1 MTTLYLFEK
10 TTHKEIL
17 PVSSVHNKL
26 EPYDFYVAGFPEDFR
41 DTLKEEMENENQLG
55 KYFNIKNNDVIQI
68 KGMWVADLIIGD
80 FRVFILPKILKKRFS
95 DICKEGNKGDLEET
109 AIKLEE
115 AAVSAFSRVSQMMH
129 FSAYPIS
136 KDDDFLCAG
145 SFPELSPL
153 AEYVYSKYI
162 NELEKTL
169 RRYSVNDF
177 IAKALDRTAFRGK
190 LLFAQ
195 HLKRNSARPTRFYTL
210 AQELHEDNFV
220 TRVFFHALR
229 IIRRY
234 SKNIAT
240 KNKADR
246 LSANLNITDV
256 QKLDLQLVK
265 RYKLPRKHG
274 KIKKVYEMA
283 KALVISEGISGG
295 QNTTFGFAFNME
307 KVFECYVRKLFQEF
321 EDWKEEP
328 HEGRIWLCSE
338 ERYCIA
344 ANKALVVVKSNKNNK
359 RVLLK
364 PDIVYQEKENEK
376 ENDKFRIIIDCKW
389 KFWNWNKKYEAQS
402 QNISKRRGKIES
414 KDVRQLFIYQ
424 MAYKKRKALDS
435 KLILIY
441 PSSENDDN
449 QINLSKFV
457 VGNDISYPL
466 WAFSFLVFRFNDITG
481 YESDDNEE
489 RYWIEIKNKLKAID
503 INEGLTVI
511 AKIKNKLEALSML

>member
-10 TTHKEIL
+10 TTHNKKSE
-17 PVSSVHNKL
+17 VS
-26 EPYDFYVAGFPEDFR
+26 DFYVAGFPKDFR
-41 DTLKEEMENENQLG
+41 DTLKEEMGNENQLG

-68 KGMWVADLIIGD
+68 KGMWVADLMIGG
-80 FRVFILPKILKKRFS
+80 FRVFILPKILKKHIN
-95 DICKEGNKGDLEET
+95 DIWKEGNKGDLEET
-109 AIKLEE
+109 AIKLGET
-115 AAVSAFSRVSQMMH
+115 AVSAFSRVGQMMQ

-162 NELEKTL
+162 TELEKTL

-177 IAKALDRTAFRGK
+177 IAKASDRTAFRGK
-190 LLFAQ
+190 LLVAQ
-195 HLKRNSARPTRFYTL
+195 HLKRNAARPTRFYTL

-246 LSANLNITDV
+246 LSANLNITEV
-256 QKLDLQLVK
+256 QKIDLQLVK

-283 KALVISEGISGG
+283 KALVVSEGISGG

-338 ERYCIA
+338 KIFLGTRSLPEPGIKYDLKISSS
-344 ANKALVVVKSNKNNK
+344 NSSPKKVK
-359 RVLLK
+359 LI
-364 PDIVYQEKENEK
+364 PDIVYLEENSE
-376 ENDKFRIIIDCKW
+376 DIQTIVDCKW
-389 KFWNWNKKYEAQS
+389 KFWNWNKTIGTQS
-402 QNISKRRGKIES
+402 EKTSKRRAKRREDIES
-414 KDVRQLFIYQ
+414 KDIRQLFIYQ
-424 MAYKKRKALDS
+424 MAYRERIGSERNSRLF
-435 KLILIY
+435 LIY
-441 PSSENDDN
+441 PSLEKDDN
-449 QINLSKFV
+449 PAYLSRFV
-457 VGNDISYPL
+457 VGSDTFFPL
-466 WAFSFLVFRFNDITG
+466 WAFSFPVFKFNDKIDSET
-481 YESDDNEE
+481 DDSEE
-489 RYWIEIKNKLKAID
+489 QRCWDEIKAKLDAIA
-503 INEGLTVI
+503 EFQ
-511 AKIKNKLEALSML
+511 

>member
-1 MTTLYLFEK
+1 
-10 TTHKEIL
+10 
-17 PVSSVHNKL
+17 
-26 EPYDFYVAGFPEDFR
+26 
-41 DTLKEEMENENQLG
+41 MENENQLG

-68 KGMWVADLIIGD
+68 KGMCVADLMIGD

-115 AAVSAFSRVSQMMH
+115 AAVSAFSRVSQMMQ
-129 FSAYPIS
+129 FSSYPVS

-177 IAKALDRTAFRGK
+177 IAKASDRTAFRGK
-190 LLFAQ
+190 LLVAQ
-195 HLKRNSARPTRFYTL
+195 HLKRNAARPTRFYTL

-240 KNKADR
+240 KNRADR
-246 LSANLNITDV
+246 LSANLNITEV

-307 KVFECYVRKLFQEF
+307 KVFEYYVRKLFQEF
-321 EDWKEEP
+321 GNWKREP
-328 HEGRIWLCSE
+328 REGRIWLCSE
-338 ERYCIA
+338 DRYRIGE
-344 ANKALVVVKSNKNNK
+344 NKALIVDELKEKNK

-364 PDIVYQEKENEK
+364 PDIVYQEKEKEK

-389 KFWNWNKKYEAQS
+389 KFWNWNKINEAQS
-402 QNISKRRGKIES
+402 QNISKRREKIES
-414 KDVRQLFIYQ
+414 KDIRQLFIYQ
-424 MAYKKRKALDS
+424 MAYKKRKELDS
-435 KLILIY
+435 KLFLIY
-441 PSSENDDN
+441 PSLEDDVN
-449 QINLSKFV
+449 PFNLSRFV
-457 VGNDISYPL
+457 VGKSKDYPL
-466 WAFSFLVFRFNDITG
+466 WAFSLPVFKFNDKIG
-481 YESDDNEE
+481 SESNKYLIIFDDNEQL
-489 RYWIEIKNKLKAID
+489 RCWGEIGKKLDAIALFQKNSPKK
-503 INEGLTVI
+503 
-511 AKIKNKLEALSML
+511 

>member
-10 TTHKEIL
+10 TTHRKK
-17 PVSSVHNKL
+17 SV
-26 EPYDFYVAGFPEDFR
+26 PSDFNVAEFPQEFR
-41 DTLKEEMENENQLG
+41 ATLKEEMENENQLG

-68 KGMWVADLIIGD
+68 KGMWVADLMIGD

-95 DICKEGNKGDLEET
+95 DIWKERNKGDLEET

-115 AAVSAFSRVSQMMH
+115 AAVSAFSRVSQMMQ
-129 FSAYPIS
+129 FSAYPVS

-162 NELEKTL
+162 TELDKTL

-177 IAKALDRTAFRGK
+177 IAKASDRTAFRGK
-190 LLFAQ
+190 LLVAQ
-195 HLKRNSARPTRFYTL
+195 HLKRNAARPTRFYTL

-364 PDIVYQEKENEK
+364 PDIVYQENK
-376 ENDKFRIIIDCKW
+376 DPVIQTIIDCKW
-389 KFWNWNKKYEAQS
+389 KFWNWNKKNEAQS

-414 KDVRQLFIYQ
+414 EDIRQLFIYQ
-424 MAYKKRKALDS
+424 MAYKKRKVRDS
-435 KLILIY
+435 KLFLIY
-441 PSSENDDN
+441 PSSENDDT

-457 VGNDISYPL
+457 VGNDTSYPL
-466 WAFSFLVFRFNDITG
+466 WAFSFLVFKFNDITG

-489 RYWIEIKNKLKAID
+489 RYWNEIKDKLKAID

-511 AKIKNKLEALSML
+511 AKIKNKLEAISML

>member
-10 TTHKEIL
+10 TTHQKE
-17 PVSSVHNKL
+17 SENSNS
-26 EPYDFYVAGFPEDFR
+26 DFYVAGFSEDFR
-41 DTLKEEMENENQLG
+41 KTLKEEMENENQLG

-68 KGMWVADLIIGD
+68 KGMWVADLMIGD

-95 DICKEGNKGDLEET
+95 DIWKERNKGDLEET

-115 AAVSAFSRVSQMMH
+115 AAVSAFSRVSQMMQ
-129 FSAYPIS
+129 FSAYPVS

-145 SFPELSPL
+145 GFPELSPL

-177 IAKALDRTAFRGK
+177 IAKASDRTAFRGK
-190 LLFAQ
+190 LLVAQ
-195 HLKRNSARPTRFYTL
+195 HLKRNAARPTRFYTL

-265 RYKLPRKHG
+265 RYKLPSKHG

-307 KVFECYVRKLFQEF
+307 KVFEYYVRKLFQEF
-321 EDWKEEP
+321 ESWKEEP

-338 ERYCIA
+338 ERFEGLSQVEP
-344 ANKALVVVKSNKNNK
+344 NGK

-364 PDIVYQEKENEK
+364 PDIVYQEKDN
-376 ENDKFRIIIDCKW
+376 NKFQIIVDCKW
-389 KFWNWNKKYEAQS
+389 KFWNWNLTKKTQS
-402 QNISKRRGKIES
+402 QKNTKRREKIES
-414 KDVRQLFIYQ
+414 KDIRQLFIYQ
-424 MAYKKRKALDS
+424 MAYKKRKGLGKGLDS
-435 KLILIY
+435 KLFLIY
-441 PSSENDDN
+441 PSLEDDDKYKDN
-449 QINLSKFV
+449 KYSKFV
-457 VGNDISYPL
+457 VGTDEDYPL
-466 WAFSFLVFRFNDITG
+466 WAFSLPVFNILGSKSNECLIIF
-481 YESDDNEE
+481 DDNEE
-489 RYWIEIKNKLKAID
+489 QRCWREIKKKLDAI
-503 INEGLTVI
+503 T
-511 AKIKNKLEALSML
+511 KFQ

>member
-68 KGMWVADLIIGD
+68 KGMWVADLMIGD

-95 DICKEGNKGDLEET
+95 DIWKEGNKGDLEET

-177 IAKALDRTAFRGK
+177 IAKASDRTAFRGK
-190 LLFAQ
+190 LLVAQ
-195 HLKRNSARPTRFYTL
+195 HLKRNAARPTRFYTL

-246 LSANLNITDV
+246 LSANLNITEV

-307 KVFECYVRKLFQEF
+307 KVFEYYVRKLFQEF
-321 EDWKEEP
+321 ESWKEEP

-338 ERYCIA
+338 ERFEGLS
-344 ANKALVVVKSNKNNK
+344 LVEPNCK

-364 PDIVYQEKENEK
+364 PDIVYQEKEN
-376 ENDKFRIIIDCKW
+376 NKFQIIVDCKW
-389 KFWNWNKKYEAQS
+389 KFWNWNLTKKTQS
-402 QNISKRRGKIES
+402 QKYTKRRENIES
-414 KDVRQLFIYQ
+414 KDIRQLFIYQ
-424 MAYKKRKALDS
+424 MAYKKLKELDS
-435 KLILIY
+435 KLFLIY
-441 PSSENDDN
+441 PSLEEDDKYKDN
-449 QINLSKFV
+449 KYSKFV
-457 VGNDISYPL
+457 VGTDEDYPL
-466 WAFSFLVFRFNDITG
+466 WAFSLPVFNILGSKSNECLIIF
-481 YESDDNEE
+481 DDNEE
-489 RYWIEIKNKLKAID
+489 QRCWREIKKKLDAI
-503 INEGLTVI
+503 T
-511 AKIKNKLEALSML
+511 KFQ

>member
-10 TTHKEIL
+10 TTHQKE
-17 PVSSVHNKL
+17 SENSNS
-26 EPYDFYVAGFPEDFR
+26 DFYVAGFSEDFR
-41 DTLKEEMENENQLG
+41 KTLKEEMENENQLG

-80 FRVFILPKILKKRFS
+80 FRVFILPKILKKRFGAIS
-95 DICKEGNKGDLEET
+95 EEASEGKLEET

-115 AAVSAFSRVSQMMH
+115 TAISAFSRVSQIMQ

-162 NELEKTL
+162 TELEKTL

-177 IAKALDRTAFRGK
+177 IAKASDRTAFRGK
-190 LLFAQ
+190 LLVTQ
-195 HLKRNSARPTRFYTL
+195 HLKWNAARPTRFYTL

-265 RYKLPRKHG
+265 RYKLPSKHG

-307 KVFECYVRKLFQEF
+307 KVFEYYVRKLFQEF
-321 EDWKEEP
+321 ESWKEEP

-338 ERYCIA
+338 ERFEGLSQVEP
-344 ANKALVVVKSNKNNK
+344 NGK

-364 PDIVYQEKENEK
+364 PDIVYQEKDN
-376 ENDKFRIIIDCKW
+376 NKFQIIVDCKW
-389 KFWNWNKKYEAQS
+389 KFWNWNLTKKTQS
-402 QNISKRRGKIES
+402 QKNTKRREKIES
-414 KDVRQLFIYQ
+414 KDIRQLFIYQ
-424 MAYKKRKALDS
+424 MAYKKRKGLDS
-435 KLILIY
+435 KLFLIY
-441 PSSENDDN
+441 PSLEDDVN
-449 QINLSKFV
+449 PFNLSRFV
-457 VGNDISYPL
+457 VGKSKDYPL
-466 WAFSFLVFRFNDITG
+466 WAFSLPVFKFNDKIG
-481 YESDDNEE
+481 SESNKYLIIFDDNEQL
-489 RYWIEIKNKLKAID
+489 RCWGEIGK
-503 INEGLTVI
+503 
-511 AKIKNKLEALSML
+511 KLEAIAEF

>member
-1 MTTLYLFEK
+1 M
-10 TTHKEIL
+10 
-17 PVSSVHNKL
+17 
-26 EPYDFYVAGFPEDFR
+26 
-41 DTLKEEMENENQLG
+41 Q
-55 KYFNIKNNDVIQI
+55 
-68 KGMWVADLIIGD
+68 
-80 FRVFILPKILKKRFS
+80 
-95 DICKEGNKGDLEET
+95 
-109 AIKLEE
+109 
-115 AAVSAFSRVSQMMH
+115 

-162 NELEKTL
+162 TELEKTL

-177 IAKALDRTAFRGK
+177 IAKASDRTAFRGK
-190 LLFAQ
+190 LLVTQ
-195 HLKRNSARPTRFYTL
+195 HLKRNAARPTRFYTL

-246 LSANLNITDV
+246 LSANLNITEV

-338 ERYCIA
+338 EIFLGTRSLPQPGIKYDLKIFS
-344 ANKALVVVKSNKNNK
+344 SNSSPKK
-359 RVLLK
+359 IKLI
-364 PDIVYQEKENEK
+364 PDIVYLEKNSQ
-376 ENDKFRIIIDCKW
+376 DIQTIVDCKW
-389 KFWNWNKKYEAQS
+389 KFWNWNKTTGTQS
-402 QNISKRRGKIES
+402 EKTSKRRAKRREDIES
-414 KDVRQLFIYQ
+414 KDIRQLFIYQ
-424 MAYKKRKALDS
+424 MAYRERKGSERNSRLF
-435 KLILIY
+435 LIY
-441 PSSENDDN
+441 PSLEKDDN
-449 QINLSKFV
+449 QAYLSRFV
-457 VGNDISYPL
+457 VGSDTIFPL
-466 WAFSFLVFRFNDITG
+466 WAFSFPVFKFNDKIDFET
-481 YESDDNEE
+481 DDSEE
-489 RYWIEIKNKLKAID
+489 QRCWDEIKAKLDAIA
-503 INEGLTVI
+503 EFQ
-511 AKIKNKLEALSML
+511 KK

>member
-10 TTHKEIL
+10 TTHQKE
-17 PVSSVHNKL
+17 SENSNS
-26 EPYDFYVAGFPEDFR
+26 DFYVAGFPKDFR
-41 DTLKEEMENENQLG
+41 DTLKEEMENENQLD

-68 KGMWVADLIIGD
+68 KGMWVADLMIGD

-95 DICKEGNKGDLEET
+95 DIWKEGNKGDLEET

-115 AAVSAFSRVSQMMH
+115 AAVSAFSRVSQMMQ
-129 FSAYPIS
+129 FSSYPVS
-136 KDDDFLCAG
+136 NDDDFLCAG

-162 NELEKTL
+162 NELDKTL

-177 IAKALDRTAFRGK
+177 IAKASDRTAFRGK
-190 LLFAQ
+190 LLVAQ
-195 HLKRNSARPTRFYTL
+195 HLKRNAARPTRFYTL
-210 AQELHEDNFV
+210 AQELHEDNFI

-234 SKNIAT
+234 SKNSAT

-246 LSANLNITDV
+246 LSANLNITEV

-295 QNTTFGFAFNME
+295 QKTTFGFAFNME

-321 EDWKEEP
+321 LPNCTEEP

-338 ERYCIA
+338 ERYID
-344 ANKALVVVKSNKNNK
+344 KIEGFSLVEPNGE

-364 PDIVYQEKENEK
+364 PDIVYQEKEDDEFK
-376 ENDKFRIIIDCKW
+376 IIVDCKW
-389 KFWNWNKKYEAQS
+389 KFWNWNLTKKNQS
-402 QNISKRRGKIES
+402 QKNTKQREDIES
-414 KDVRQLFIYQ
+414 KDIRQLFIYQ
-424 MAYKKRKALDS
+424 MAYKKRKGLVS
-435 KLILIY
+435 KIFLIY
-441 PSSENDDN
+441 PSFEDDVKREVVENEDDKKD
-449 QINLSKFV
+449 KFSRFV
-457 VGNDISYPL
+457 IGENNNYPL
-466 WAFSFLVFRFNDITG
+466 WAFSLPVFKITG
-481 YESDDNEE
+481 SESDECLIIFDDNEE
-489 RYWIEIKNKLKAID
+489 QRCWLKIEEKLKAIA
-503 INEGLTVI
+503 EFQ
-511 AKIKNKLEALSML
+511 KNSPKK

>member
-10 TTHKEIL
+10 TTHRKI
-17 PVSSVHNKL
+17 SV
-26 EPYDFYVAGFPEDFR
+26 PSDFYVAEFPDDFR
-41 DTLKEEMENENQLG
+41 ETLIEEMENENQLG
-55 KYFNIKNNDVIQI
+55 KFFNIKNNDVIQI
-68 KGMWVADLIIGD
+68 KGMWVADLMIGD

-115 AAVSAFSRVSQMMH
+115 TAVSAFSRVSQMMQ

-145 SFPELSPL
+145 NFPELSPL

-162 NELEKTL
+162 TELEKTL

-177 IAKALDRTAFRGK
+177 IAKASDRTAFRGK
-190 LLFAQ
+190 LLVTQ
-195 HLKRNSARPTRFYTL
+195 HLKRNAARPTRFYTL

-246 LSANLNITDV
+246 LSANLNITEV

-265 RYKLPRKHG
+265 RYKLPRKHR
-274 KIKKVYEMA
+274 KVKKVYEMA

-307 KVFECYVRKLFQEF
+307 KVFEYYVRKLFQEF
-321 EDWKEEP
+321 ENWKKEP
-328 HEGRIWLCSE
+328 HEGIKILCTE
-338 ERYCIA
+338 KRYCID
-344 ANKALVVVKSNKNNK
+344 ANKSLVIDESKKKNKG
-359 RVLLK
+359 VLLR
-364 PDIVYQEKENEK
+364 PDIVYQENK
-376 ENDKFRIIIDCKW
+376 DPDIQTIVDCKW
-389 KFWNWNKKYEAQS
+389 KFRHLQS
-402 QNISKRRGKIES
+402 TIDVEPATNIQSEDI
-414 KDVRQLFIYQ
+414 RQLFIYQ
-424 MAYKKRKALDS
+424 MAYKKRKGLDS
-435 KLILIY
+435 KIFLIY
-441 PSSENDDN
+441 PSLEDDN
-449 QINLSKFV
+449 QDNLSRFV
-457 VGNDISYPL
+457 VGKSKKYFL
-466 WAFSFLVFRFNDITG
+466 WAFSFSVFKFNDKIGSVT
-481 YESDDNEE
+481 DDNEE
-489 RYWIEIKNKLKAID
+489 EQYWLEIEAKLDAIALFQKNSPKK
-503 INEGLTVI
+503 
-511 AKIKNKLEALSML
+511 

>member
-10 TTHKEIL
+10 TTHNKKSE
-17 PVSSVHNKL
+17 VS
-26 EPYDFYVAGFPEDFR
+26 DFYVAGFPEDFR

-55 KYFNIKNNDVIQI
+55 KYFNIKNNDLIQI
-68 KGMWVADLIIGD
+68 KGMWVADLMIGD

-95 DICKEGNKGDLEET
+95 DIWKEGNKGDLEET

-115 AAVSAFSRVSQMMH
+115 AAVSAFSRVAQMMQ

-162 NELEKTL
+162 TELEKTL

-177 IAKALDRTAFRGK
+177 IAKASDRTAFRGK
-190 LLFAQ
+190 LLVTQ
-195 HLKRNSARPTRFYTL
+195 HLKRNAARPTRFYTL

-246 LSANLNITDV
+246 LSANLNITEV
-256 QKLDLQLVK
+256 QRLDLQLVK

-283 KALVISEGISGG
+283 KALVVSEGISGG

-338 ERYCIA
+338 ERYID
-344 ANKALVVVKSNKNNK
+344 KTEGLSLVEPNGK

-364 PDIVYQEKENEK
+364 PDIVYQKK
-376 ENDKFRIIIDCKW
+376 QDGKFKIIVDCKW
-389 KFWNWNKKYEAQS
+389 KFWGWNKTNEAQS

-414 KDVRQLFIYQ
+414 KDIRQLFIYQ
-424 MAYKKRKALDS
+424 MAYKKRKVLDS
-435 KLILIY
+435 KLFLIY

-457 VGNDISYPL
+457 VGNDTSYSL
-466 WAFSFLVFRFNDITG
+466 WAFSFLVFKFNDITG
-481 YESDDNEE
+481 YEFDDNEE
-489 RYWIEIKNKLKAID
+489 RYWNEIKNKLKAID
-503 INEGLTVI
+503 INQGLTVV
-511 AKIKNKLEALSML
+511 AKIKNKLEAISML

>member
-10 TTHKEIL
+10 TTHIKK
-17 PVSSVHNKL
+17 SV
-26 EPYDFYVAGFPEDFR
+26 PSDFNVAEFPQEFR
-41 DTLKEEMENENQLG
+41 ATLKEEMENENQLG
-55 KYFNIKNNDVIQI
+55 KYFNVKNNDVIQI
-68 KGMWVADLIIGD
+68 KGMWVADLMIGD
-80 FRVFILPKILKKRFS
+80 FRVFILPKILKNRFS

-115 AAVSAFSRVSQMMH
+115 AAVSAFSRVSQMMQ
-129 FSAYPIS
+129 FSSYHVS

-162 NELEKTL
+162 TELEKTL

-177 IAKALDRTAFRGK
+177 IAKASDRTAFKGK
-190 LLFAQ
+190 LLVAQ
-195 HLKRNSARPTRFYTL
+195 HLKRNAATPTRFYTL
-210 AQELHEDNFV
+210 AQELHEDNFI

-246 LSANLNITDV
+246 LSANLNITEV

-338 ERYCIA
+338 DRYRIGE
-344 ANKALVVVKSNKNNK
+344 NKALIVDELKEKNK

-364 PDIVYQEKENEK
+364 PDIVYQEKEKEK

-389 KFWNWNKKYEAQS
+389 KFWNWNKINEAQS
-402 QNISKRRGKIES
+402 QNISKRREKIES
-414 KDVRQLFIYQ
+414 KDIRQLFIYQ
-424 MAYKKRKALDS
+424 MAYKKRKGLDS
-435 KLILIY
+435 KIFLIY
-441 PSSENDDN
+441 PSLEDDVN
-449 QINLSKFV
+449 PFNLSRFV
-457 VGNDISYPL
+457 VGKGKDYPL
-466 WAFSFLVFRFNDITG
+466 WAFSLPVFKFNDKIG
-481 YESDDNEE
+481 SESNKYLIIFDDNEQL
-489 RYWIEIKNKLKAID
+489 RCWGEIGK
-503 INEGLTVI
+503 
-511 AKIKNKLEALSML
+511 KLEAIAEF

>member
-10 TTHKEIL
+10 TTHQKE
-17 PVSSVHNKL
+17 SENSNS
-26 EPYDFYVAGFPEDFR
+26 DFYVAGFSEDFR
-41 DTLKEEMENENQLG
+41 KTLKEEMENENQLG

-68 KGMWVADLIIGD
+68 KGMWVADLMIGG
-80 FRVFILPKILKKRFS
+80 FRVFILPKILKKHIN
-95 DICKEGNKGDLEET
+95 DIWKEGNKGDLEET
-109 AIKLEE
+109 AIKLGET
-115 AAVSAFSRVSQMMH
+115 AVSAFSRVGQMMQ

-162 NELEKTL
+162 TELEKTL

-177 IAKALDRTAFRGK
+177 IAKASDRTAFRGK
-190 LLFAQ
+190 LLVAQ
-195 HLKRNSARPTRFYTL
+195 HFKRNAARPTRFYTL
-210 AQELHEDNFV
+210 AQELHEDNFI

-265 RYKLPRKHG
+265 RYKLPSKHG

-307 KVFECYVRKLFQEF
+307 KVFEYYVRKLFQEF
-321 EDWKEEP
+321 ESWKEEP

-338 ERYCIA
+338 ERFEGLSQVEP
-344 ANKALVVVKSNKNNK
+344 NGK

-364 PDIVYQEKENEK
+364 PDIVYQEKDN
-376 ENDKFRIIIDCKW
+376 NKFQIIVDCKW
-389 KFWNWNKKYEAQS
+389 KFWNWNLTKKTQS
-402 QNISKRRGKIES
+402 QKNTKRREKIES
-414 KDVRQLFIYQ
+414 KDIRQLFIYQ
-424 MAYKKRKALDS
+424 MAYKKRKGLDS
-435 KLILIY
+435 KLFLIY
-441 PSSENDDN
+441 PSLEDDVN
-449 QINLSKFV
+449 PFNLSRFV
-457 VGNDISYPL
+457 VGKSKDYPL
-466 WAFSFLVFRFNDITG
+466 WAFSLPVFKFNDKIG
-481 YESDDNEE
+481 SESNKYLIIFDDNEQL
-489 RYWIEIKNKLKAID
+489 RCWGEIGK
-503 INEGLTVI
+503 
-511 AKIKNKLEALSML
+511 KLEAIAEF